1 MNGGLKIGSIY
12 ILKNATNNIFDI
24 FKRFFLNKDHHLVQN
39 ELIKKTSIL
48 KPFNRSL
55 KYLTSYNTSYH
66 GGCNII
72 CTYCSTFTL
81 CNSPKGC

>member
-12 ILKNATNNIFDI
+12 IFKNATNNIFDI

-39 ELIKKTSIL
+39 ELIKKTIL

-55 KYLTSYNTSYH
+55 KYLTSYNME
-66 GGCNII
+66 GVI
-72 CTYCSTFTL
+72 
-81 CNSPKGC
+81 